1 VPLATYRA
9 QRRGGKGRSGLTT
22 RDEDF
27 VTQIFITSTHTPV
40 LFFSSRG
47 MVYRMKVWRL
57 PAATPQSAGKAL
69 INLLP
74 LEQGEWI
81 TSILLLPEDSDTWS
95 SFDLMFATRT
105 GNVRR
110 NSLSDF
116 ENINR
121 AGKIAM
127 KLDEGDQIVHVA
139 LCNEHDDVMLT
150 TDVGQCIRFP
160 VTDVR
165 VFKGRESA
173 GVRGIRLDG
182 DAKVISMAILTH
194 VEATPAERA
203 AYVKQASAL
212 RRAHAGEES
221 EEPVEIEAEAE
232 VEDGGAAEISS
243 ERYAE
248 LSGKE
253 QFVLTLSERGFG
265 KRTSAYEYRVSG
277 RGGKGIAAMVVNER
291 NGPLVASFPI
301 EDGDQIMLVTDAGK
315 LIRTPIID
323 VRIASRNT
331 QGVRVFRTD
340 VNERVVSVERIP
352 EEVAAE
358 DEAGEDDGEA
368 GPDAPEAPRTEE

>member
-1 VPLATYRA
+1 MR
-9 QRRGGKGRSGLTT
+9 
-22 RDEDF
+22 
-27 VTQIFITSTHTPV
+27 
-40 LFFSSRG
+40 
-47 MVYRMKVWRL
+47 
-57 PAATPQSAGKAL
+57 
-69 INLLP
+69 
-74 LEQGEWI
+74 
-81 TSILLLPEDSDTWS
+81 
-95 SFDLMFATRT
+95 
-105 GNVRR
+105 
-110 NSLSDF
+110 
-116 ENINR
+116 
-121 AGKIAM
+121 KIQ
-127 KLDEGDQIVHVA
+127 KL
-139 LCNEHDDVMLT
+139 
-150 TDVGQCIRFP
+150 
-160 VTDVR
+160 
-165 VFKGRESA
+165 GRESA

-221 EEPVEIEAEAE
+221 EEPVEIEAEAD

-358 DEAGEDDGEA
+358 DEAGEDEGDA
-368 GPDAPEAPRTEE
+368 GPDAPEAPGTEE